1 MQQPSISLYEFKDMF
16 PNEKSCYEH
25 LFRLKWPNGFECP
38 KCGHKEYYFIESR
51 KVLECTNPDCR
62 HQTSVTAGTIFHKTR
77 TPLQIWFWVIFLVAK
92 DKRGISALSI
102 SKEFPVSYPTAW
114 TMLHKI
120 RKAMSDRDSQY
131 NLSGIIEVDEGYF
144 GTPTKGKKRGR
155 GTEQSKVL
163 VSVSVNKEG
172 KPCFAKMDVIDDLS
186 KNTIQGTITQ
196 NIKQNSTVKTDGFR
210 SYSGLEEKGFS
221 HDKVIPVDLDIT
233 ELLKSVH
240 TLISNVKAFI
250 AGTYHG
256 LGKKHLQR
264 YLDEYCYRFNRRFW
278 QSQLFDRLLT
288 ACINTDTITFPELT
302 L

>member
-1 MQQPSISLYEFKDMF
+1 M
-16 PNEKSCYEH
+16 
-25 LFRLKWPNGFECP
+25 LKRRFA
-38 KCGHKEYYFIESR
+38 IESR
-51 KVLECTNPDCR
+51 EKYECTNPDCR
-62 HQTSVTAGTIFHKTR
+62 HQTSITAGTIFHKTR
-77 TPLQIWFWVIFLVAK
+77 TPLSIWFWVIFLVAK
-92 DKRGISALSI
+92 DKRGVSATSV

-120 RKAMSDRDSQY
+120 RKAMSDRDSHY
-131 NLSGIIEVDEGYF
+131 DLSGIVEVDEGYF

-172 KPCFAKMDVIDDLS
+172 KPYFAKMEVIDDLT

-196 NIKQNSTVKTDGFR
+196 QIRQNSTIKTDGFR
-210 SYSGLEEKGFS
+210 SYSRLEEKGFL
-221 HDKVIPVDLDIT
+221 HDIVIPVDIDIT
-233 ELLKSVH
+233 EILKSVH
-240 TLISNVKAFI
+240 TLISNTKAFV

-256 LGKKHLQR
+256 LGKKYLQK
-264 YLDEYCYRFNRRFW
+264 YLDEYCYRLNRRFW

-288 ACINTDTITFPELT
+288 ACINTHTITFPELT

>member
-1 MQQPSISLYEFKDMF
+1 MQQPSLTLYEFKNMF
-16 PNEKSCYEH
+16 PDEKTCRKH
-25 LFRLKWPNGFECP
+25 LFSLRWPNGFECP
-38 KCGHKEYYFIESR
+38 KCGHTEYYDIESR
-51 KVLECTNPDCR
+51 NIVQCTNCR

-77 TPLQIWFWVIFLVAK
+77 TPLQIWFWIIFLVAK

-120 RKAMSDRDSQY
+120 RKAMSDRDSTYQ
-131 NLSGIIEVDEGYF
+131 LSGIIEVDEGYF
-144 GTPTKGKKRGR
+144 GASTKGKKRGR

-163 VSVSVNKEG
+163 VSVSVKPDG
-172 KPCFAKMDVIDDLS
+172 KPQFAKMDIINDLT
-186 KNTIQGTITQ
+186 KETLHDNITE
-196 NIKQNSTVKTDGFR
+196 NIKGKSTIKTDSFR
-210 SYSGLEEKGFS
+210 SYSGLDDKGFK
-221 HDKVIPVDLDIT
+221 HDKIVSLDLDIT
-233 ELLKSVH
+233 DVLKSVH

-250 AGTYHG
+250 EGTYHG
-256 LGKKHLQR
+256 LNEKHLQS

-288 ACINTDTITFPELT
+288 ACISIQTITYAELT